1 MCLNKQTKKN
11 EFLWSTS
18 LFKKMGLTS
27 CAQKPCLIS
36 RIDFSQKDLKTY
48 TNTHTI
54 WRNTFLRFYTHGNL
68 YFLRFRRFII
78 ADPQISNLAEL
89 INQGY
94 PFFFTKF
101 CFCFVSHIK

>member
-54 WRNTFLRFYTHGNL
+54 
-68 YFLRFRRFII
+68 
-78 ADPQISNLAEL
+78 
-89 INQGY
+89 
-94 PFFFTKF
+94 
-101 CFCFVSHIK
+101 